1 MKKEMEVTGAIKIA
15 DKLDII
21 ELLVRQVS
29 ALVATTA
36 HVVEVSSKILSLSR
50 RGCIATWKLIAA
62 KRQTW
67 QRRRLSEGSHE
78 RHRRAASE
86 NRATSIGDINYEKTA
101 SGSSPP
107 PRPQFSTPCSPRCS
121 GARRRKIFSR
131 RSPRARR
138 GRSGRSAAG

>member
-1 MKKEMEVTGAIKIA
+1 MNKEVEVTGTLKIA

-50 RGCIATWKLIAA
+50 RGCIATWKLTAA

-67 QRRRLSEGSHE
+67 QRRPAFGS
-78 RHRRAASE
+78 
-86 NRATSIGDINYEKTA
+86 K
-101 SGSSPP
+101 P
-107 PRPQFSTPCSPRCS
+107 
-121 GARRRKIFSR
+121 
-131 RSPRARR
+131 
-138 GRSGRSAAG
+138 